1 MPGDR
6 SEDGRVQARGQP
18 GGVRQEGDPRD
29 SEEPHHPERLQPPHS
44 GYPITR
50 THTSIIRALETN
62 LREVLQSWR
71 RPFSHL
77 LTLVHAR
84 LA

>member
-6 SEDGRVQARGQP
+6 SEDGRVQARAKP

-29 SEEPHHPERLQPPHS
+29 SEEPHHQERLQPPHS

-50 THTSIIRALETN
+50 THTSIVSISIIREKVVVRAFN
-62 LREVLQSWR
+62 LPS
-71 RPFSHL
+71 P
-77 LTLVHAR
+77 R
-84 LA
+84 L